1 MTTSPE
7 NSPTTMCHALH
18 CHPASPCAAVR
29 TIAASASLTD
39 DGTLALGYCLRG
51 NLEGICIP
59 QPVPPAAADELW
71 QNTCLEAFVSTADRR
86 EYREFNFS
94 PSGCWANYRFT
105 GYRERDFSFASP
117 VAPRL
122 TFRHLPDG
130 FQLDALLPPKLLP
143 QGAILNIGLSA
154 VIEAS
159 DGSKSYWALA
169 HCAAQADFHFRQ
181 SFTLTLQRPAP

>member
-1 MTTSPE
+1 
-7 NSPTTMCHALH
+7 MCHALH
-18 CHPASPCAAVR
+18 RHPASPCAAVR
-29 TIAASASLTD
+29 ALAGNARLNDDGSLT
-39 DGTLALGYCLRG
+39 LGYRLHG
-51 NLEGICIP
+51 DLDGIRIP
-59 QPVPPAAADELW
+59 EPMPPAAADKLW
-71 QNTCLEAFVSTADRR
+71 QHTCLEAFVTTAGRR

-105 GYRERDFSFASP
+105 GYRERDFSFTSP

-159 DGSKSYWALA
+159 DGSTSYWALA
-169 HCAAQADFHFRQ
+169 HCTAQADFHLRQ

>member
-1 MTTSPE
+1 MTSFPE
-7 NSPTTMCHALH
+7 KSPTTKCQALH
-18 CHPASPCAAVR
+18 CHPTSPCVAVR
-29 TIAASASLTD
+29 TIAASASLND
-39 DGTLALGYCLRG
+39 DGSLALGYYVHG
-51 NLEGICIP
+51 SLEGIRIP
-59 QPVPPAAADELW
+59 DLAPPAAADKLW
-71 QNTCLEAFVSTADRR
+71 QHTCLEAFVTTAARR

-105 GYRERDFSFASP
+105 DYRERDFSFTSP

-143 QGAILNIGLSA
+143 QGAILNLGLSA

-159 DGSKSYWALA
+159 DGSRSYWALA
-169 HCAAQADFHFRQ
+169 HCAAQADFHLRQ